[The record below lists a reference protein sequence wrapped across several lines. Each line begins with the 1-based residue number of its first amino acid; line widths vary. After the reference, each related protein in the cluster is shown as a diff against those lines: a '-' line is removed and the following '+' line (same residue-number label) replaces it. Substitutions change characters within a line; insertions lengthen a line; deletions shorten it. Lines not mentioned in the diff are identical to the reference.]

1 MFELKKLD
9 ANTRARRGVVK
20 TRTQEIQTPVF
31 MPVGTLGSVKS
42 LDPRDLDELGA
53 EIVLANAYHLM
64 LRPGDEQVRDLG
76 GLHEMCGYKN
86 QAILT
91 DSGGFQVYSLSK
103 LRKVT
108 DEGVKFRSH
117 IDGSLHELSPE
128 RLVELQ
134 ENLGPDIAMVLDECP
149 PAQSSREDVIASMTR
164 TTAWAKR
171 AQAARQ
177 RDDIAWFGIVQGA
190 LFEDLREEHAET
202 LKALNFDGYAIGG
215 VSVGEAPPD
224 IAKTVWSTAPHL
236 PEDKPR
242 YLMGVG
248 TPGDLV
254 RGVAAGVDMF
264 DCVMPTRNART
275 GSLFTWSG
283 KVNIKH
289 SANRGSK
296 LPIDESCSCYT
307 CRTFTRGFLRHL
319 FVSNEISYTRLATI
333 HNLHFYLDL
342 MRKIRLSLEEGT
354 FDPRALLIALGE
366 SLDIDGSPLNS

>member
-76 GLHEMCGYKN
+76 GLHQMCGYKN

-177 RDDIAWFGIVQGA
+177 RDDIA
-190 LFEDLREEHAET
+190 
-202 LKALNFDGYAIGG
+202 
-215 VSVGEAPPD
+215 
-224 IAKTVWSTAPHL
+224 
-236 PEDKPR
+236 
-242 YLMGVG
+242 
-248 TPGDLV
+248 
-254 RGVAAGVDMF
+254 
-264 DCVMPTRNART
+264 
-275 GSLFTWSG
+275 
-283 KVNIKH
+283 
-289 SANRGSK
+289 
-296 LPIDESCSCYT
+296 
-307 CRTFTRGFLRHL
+307 
-319 FVSNEISYTRLATI
+319 
-333 HNLHFYLDL
+333 
-342 MRKIRLSLEEGT
+342 
-354 FDPRALLIALGE
+354 
-366 SLDIDGSPLNS
+366 

>member
-9 ANTRARRGVVK
+9 ANTRARRGVVR

-76 GLHEMCGYKN
+76 GLHQMCGYKN

-134 ENLGPDIAMVLDECP
+134 ENLGLI
-149 PAQSSREDVIASMTR
+149 SRWSLMSV
-164 TTAWAKR
+164 
-171 AQAARQ
+171 RQ
-177 RDDIAWFGIVQGA
+177 LSHR
-190 LFEDLREEHAET
+190 
-202 LKALNFDGYAIGG
+202 
-215 VSVGEAPPD
+215 
-224 IAKTVWSTAPHL
+224 
-236 PEDKPR
+236 
-242 YLMGVG
+242 
-248 TPGDLV
+248 V
-254 RGVAAGVDMF
+254 RM
-264 DCVMPTRNART
+264 
-275 GSLFTWSG
+275 
-283 KVNIKH
+283 
-289 SANRGSK
+289 
-296 LPIDESCSCYT
+296 
-307 CRTFTRGFLRHL
+307 
-319 FVSNEISYTRLATI
+319 
-333 HNLHFYLDL
+333 
-342 MRKIRLSLEEGT
+342 
-354 FDPRALLIALGE
+354 
-366 SLDIDGSPLNS
+366 

>member
-9 ANTRARRGVVK
+9 ANTRARRGVVR

-76 GLHEMCGYKN
+76 GLHQMCGYKN

-171 AQAARQ
+171 AQAARS

-264 DCVMPTRNART
+264 DCVMPTRNARN

-283 KVNIKH
+283 KVTIKH

-307 CRTFTRGFLRHL
+307 CKTFTRGF
-319 FVSNEISYTRLATI
+319 
-333 HNLHFYLDL
+333 
-342 MRKIRLSLEEGT
+342 
-354 FDPRALLIALGE
+354 
-366 SLDIDGSPLNS
+366 